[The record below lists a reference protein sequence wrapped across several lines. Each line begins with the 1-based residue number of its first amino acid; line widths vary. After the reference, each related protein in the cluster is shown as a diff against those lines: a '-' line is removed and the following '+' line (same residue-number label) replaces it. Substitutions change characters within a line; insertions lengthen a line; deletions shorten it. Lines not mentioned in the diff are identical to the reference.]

1 MCCGIKVDNKI
12 RMKKFLLAAAMTCIC
27 SYSTKAIP
35 RDCMLIHFT
44 NGSKLMLPIA
54 NEPKIIFDGNVITI
68 MTERYQL
75 SNISKYTFEDSETVD
90 IKNPTSKEYSYS
102 KNGNHVTIRLASA
115 NTKVKLFT
123 ISGLQLPVK
132 KTDDILSIDLDNY
145 SDNILLLQVGYET
158 IKITRK

>member
-1 MCCGIKVDNKI
+1 
-12 RMKKFLLAAAMTCIC
+12 
-27 SYSTKAIP
+27 
-35 RDCMLIHFT
+35 
-44 NGSKLMLPIA
+44 MLPIA

-75 SNISKYTFEDSETVD
+75 SNISKYTIEDSETVD

-158 IKITRK
+158 IKITRKWEK

>member
-1 MCCGIKVDNKI
+1 
-12 RMKKFLLAAAMTCIC
+12 
-27 SYSTKAIP
+27 
-35 RDCMLIHFT
+35 MLIHFT

>member
-1 MCCGIKVDNKI
+1 
-12 RMKKFLLAAAMTCIC
+12 MKKLLVAVAMACIC
-27 SYSTKAIP
+27 SYSAKAVP

-54 NEPKIIFDGNVITI
+54 NESKILFNGNVVTI

-102 KNGNHVTIRLASA
+102 KNGNNITIRLASA

-123 ISGLQLPVK
+123 ISGLQLPVQK
-132 KTDDILSIDLDNY
+132 SDDNILSIDLDNY
-145 SDNILLLQVGYET
+145 SDNILLLQVGNET